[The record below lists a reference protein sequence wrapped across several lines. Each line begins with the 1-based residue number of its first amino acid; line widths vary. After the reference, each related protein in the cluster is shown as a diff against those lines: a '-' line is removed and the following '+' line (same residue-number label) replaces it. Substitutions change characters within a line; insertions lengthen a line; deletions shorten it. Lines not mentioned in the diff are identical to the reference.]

1 MIIIIIPEH
10 NMIKL
15 YETSLTP
22 YAEIPIIMMIML
34 IINYAPSI
42 LFNNNIRKTIFK
54 SSVIIASIG
63 TIAFTIISNQRIS
76 LRTDSSS

>member
-1 MIIIIIPEH
+1 MPEH

-54 SSVIIASIG
+54 SKNLIAHRQFQLNHVWFQCHHQCSRCMHLN
-63 TIAFTIISNQRIS
+63 APV
-76 LRTDSSS
+76 